1 MGIITKNTDLVKFRP
16 NNIKT
21 LLILKDIL
29 NIDFKTLSIYQN
41 WTKLNN
47 DWYYYKEFNF
57 YEILGEYLAKSI
69 NLKTV
74 HNIIGINKNQIE
86 IIKTYYTLT
95 KNFRKKSNKYFLT
108 KDLFDK
114 KNECKIENL
123 EQFTKDKKN
132 YLKLKNDILLLI
144 SLDIYMRQL
153 DRENQNNLIFEID
166 SFNNLNICPIF
177 DYSNCFKAKDGYEN
191 PLINI
196 YFTKKDLYEKFYKY
210 PELYDM
216 MNYWLNFDINTA
228 LKEIQKD
235 YNFKFNKLFIH
246 NIEKED
252 QKSKQI
258 IKKLL

>member
-1 MGIITKNTDLVKFRP
+1 
-16 NNIKT
+16 
-21 LLILKDIL
+21 
-29 NIDFKTLSIYQN
+29 
-41 WTKLNN
+41 
-47 DWYYYKEFNF
+47 
-57 YEILGEYLAKSI
+57 
-69 NLKTV
+69 
-74 HNIIGINKNQIE
+74 
-86 IIKTYYTLT
+86 
-95 KNFRKKSNKYFLT
+95 
-108 KDLFDK
+108 
-114 KNECKIENL
+114 
-123 EQFTKDKKN
+123 
-132 YLKLKNDILLLI
+132 
-144 SLDIYMRQL
+144 MRQL

-216 MNYWLNFDINTA
+216 MNYWLNFDINTT